1 MSEYEDLL
9 VDAEAGVATVT
20 LNRPEKR
27 NAMSRAIIREMPRV
41 LEDLRYRADVKVLVI
56 TGAGDAFC
64 AGADLKEFFHDLR
77 ADGRPPDEFER
88 YFRWVTEWR
97 ARTLYYY
104 PKPTIAMVNG
114 WCFGGAF
121 PIIEGCDLAIA
132 AEDAQFGLSE
142 VNWGVFPGGTAGKS
156 TSRVLR
162 PKDAMWY
169 GLTGEMFDGKRA
181 AEINFVNIA
190 VPRSQL
196 RERTMQVA
204 RSLALKDPHALRAT
218 KNVLRMSLEMTWE
231 AAVDYAWAKEK
242 ELTLNQKGAWIDR
255 NIPEFLDG
263 RYKPGLGGREEQ
275 LASTDQAASVTST
288 R

>member
-1 MSEYEDLL
+1 MTQYEDLIL
-9 VDAEAGVATVT
+9 EIDHKVAKIT
-20 LNRPEKR
+20 LNRPHKR
-27 NAMSRAIIREMPRV
+27 NAMSRAMIREMPRL
-41 LEDLRYRADVKVLVI
+41 LEDLRYHDDVNVLVI

-77 ADGRPPDEFER
+77 ADGKNPAEFER
-88 YFRWVTEWR
+88 YFRMVTEWR

-121 PIIEGCDLAIA
+121 PILEGCDLAVA
-132 AEDAQFGLSE
+132 ADEAMFGLSE

-156 TSRVLR
+156 TSRVMR

-181 AEINFVNIA
+181 AEINLVNIS
-190 VPRSQL
+190 VPLADLEQ
-196 RERTMQVA
+196 RTFELA
-204 RSLALKDPHALRAT
+204 RSLAEKDPHALRAT
-218 KNVLRMSLEMTWE
+218 KNVMRFSLEMTWE

-242 ELTLNQKGAWIDR
+242 EMTLAQNGAWIDK

-263 RYKPGLGGREEQ
+263 QYKPGLDRK
-275 LASTDQAASVTST
+275 SVV
-288 R
+288 